1 MNESKIDLNLV
12 KQIIRG
18 FSKQKH
24 NIGIEKILNT
34 VTKHYGVQLSQLHSK
49 RKLKSITLPRQIAMH
64 LARKFTNLSLGEIG
78 GYMGGR
84 DHTTVM
90 HADDKIKKLK
100 SLDRNMSS
108 TLRKLENVLI
118 KQQEH

>member
-1 MNESKIDLNLV
+1 
-12 KQIIRG
+12 
-18 FSKQKH
+18 
-24 NIGIEKILNT
+24 
-34 VTKHYGVQLSQLHSK
+34 
-49 RKLKSITLPRQIAMH
+49 MH

-100 SLDRNMSS
+100 SLDRNMSF
-108 TLRKLENVLI
+108 TLRKLESLLI